1 MIAKLFSH
9 ERFQA
14 TQWGA
19 YRFVD
24 RLGLAG
30 KLALLG
36 STLVV
41 GVFLLNYLPMR
52 QQMRALNAEL
62 ANKKIP
68 ASQAHKSVDPQAT
81 LHAYLAQFPK
91 LTQKNS
97 KLNDWMQIAE
107 QHDLQPDSV
116 VYKAA
121 HAEKMALLQPTVV
134 DFSLYAPY
142 GDVQNFLN
150 QVLTQMPFVA
160 VERLSLNKEDET
172 EEAIVANIQL
182 KFYFA
187 TPGQVTNE

>member
-1 MIAKLFSH
+1 MIAKLFSS
-9 ERFQA
+9 ERMLA
-14 TQWGA
+14 TQWA
-19 YRFVD
+19 TYRFID
-24 RLGLAG
+24 RLGLVG

-36 STLVV
+36 SALVV

-52 QQMRALNAEL
+52 QQMHALNAEL

-68 ASQAHKSVDPQAT
+68 ASQAQKNIDPQAA
-81 LHAYLAQFPK
+81 LHLYLAQFPK

-107 QHDLQPDSV
+107 AHDLLPDSV
-116 VYKAA
+116 VYKAM
-121 HAEKMALLQPTVV
+121 HVEKMALLQPTVV

-150 QVLTQMPFVA
+150 AVLTQMPFVA
-160 VERLSLNKEDET
+160 VEHLSLNKEDEA
-172 EEAIVANIQL
+172 EEAIAANIQL

-187 TPGQVTNE
+187 TQGLVANE